1 MVPWK
6 FEKTCKR
13 DDSEVW
19 DGGSKW
25 QTTGDEKENINKVK
39 KFFQSLSDKYAF
51 DEHFLYQLLE
61 IKEEGQN
68 KKF

>member
-1 MVPWK
+1 MTQKYGMEDPNGK
-6 FEKTCKR
+6 PLETKR
-13 DDSEVW
+13 RTSTK
-19 DGGSKW
+19 SKS
-25 QTTGDEKENINKVK
+25 
-39 KFFQSLSDKYAF
+39 FFQSLSDKYAF